1 MQFHE
6 VPAKP
11 WCTRKQLGLVL
22 ALTLAGC
29 VPSRSSVF
37 GPVDREIE
45 RRLAIEAR
53 WHDNID
59 GRVPSAIAELIA
71 KPLDRDTAIRI
82 AIATNRRLQAEFD
95 RLGIAASEIASATVL
110 APLRVDVEYKFA
122 KGDSASETELDVI
135 QDVLDLVQL
144 PQRRAIA
151 RADLDAARARAIS
164 ATIELVARVEVAYI
178 DVVAAQQELE
188 LRQTAYDAAAASAD
202 IAERMHAAGNLPDL
216 GLARERD
223 QREQAR
229 LDLARAQVEI
239 EVRREEMNQ
248 VLGLTGEHTKWT
260 VNGRLPEVPSS
271 APSLDTLERD
281 AVAAS
286 LDIAAVRAEADAAR
300 GRVGLARFR
309 SVIPELGV
317 GVSADRKDGE
327 WELGPALAIG
337 LPLFNQ
343 GQGPRAR
350 ANAELRRA
358 QNEAIATAVELRATA
373 RSTRQRVLGT
383 YFEARHLMT
392 VVLPNRQTVLA
403 ETLKQYN
410 AMNASTFEL
419 LVARRDL
426 VDAGRQYI
434 DAQRRFWR
442 AAAEARALARGAM
455 PRTGMEADERIDSSR
470 NTNREH

>member
-1 MQFHE
+1 MQSPDF
-6 VPAKP
+6 PKADRWRTP
-11 WCTRKQLGLVL
+11 QQLGLAL

-45 RRLAIEAR
+45 RRLGIEAR
-53 WHDNID
+53 WENID
-59 GRVPSAIAELIA
+59 DRVPGAITELMA
-71 KPLDRDTAIRI
+71 KPLDRDAVIRI
-82 AIATNRRLQAEFD
+82 ALATNRRLQAEYD

-110 APLRVDVEYKFA
+110 APLRVDLEYKLA
-122 KGDSASETELDVI
+122 RGDSASETEVDVI
-135 QDVLDLVQL
+135 QDVLDLVQI
-144 PQRRAIA
+144 PQRRGIA
-151 RADLDAARARAIS
+151 RADLDAARARAVA
-164 ATIELVARVEVAYI
+164 ATVDLVARVEVAYI

-188 LRQTAYDAAAASAD
+188 LRQTAFDATAASAE

-229 LDLARAQVEI
+229 LDLARAQVEL
-239 EVRREEMNQ
+239 EVRRESLNQ
-248 VLGLTGEHTKWT
+248 VLGLTGEQTKWT
-260 VNGRLPEVPSS
+260 VNARLPEVPAA
-271 APSLDTLERD
+271 APALDTLEHD

-317 GVSADRKDGE
+317 GISADRKDGE
-327 WELGPALAIG
+327 WDFGPAVAIG

-373 RSTRQRVLGT
+373 RSTRQRVLGA
-383 YFEARHLMT
+383 YYEARHLMT
-392 VVLPNRQTVLA
+392 VVLPNRQTVLT

-442 AAAEARALARGAM
+442 TAAEARALARGAM
-455 PRTGMEADERIDSSR
+455 PRIGMDSDRTESSS
-470 NTNREH
+470 TTSKEH